1 MAVTNIYGE
10 RTLRAVSMPV
20 GSLTAYYVFK
30 TNVDAS
36 EVTELGQVAASTLA
50 GNLENPAAAPVFVGT
65 AGNGGRPR
73 PGRLKKKKE
82 KITSLASSANIQTAI
97 ATKKWQIVKR
107 PVYKG
112 KQPQKVTTFG
122 TPIPGGNAAKGSV
135 LVVVSTGGFD
145 WAWRMMA
152 QQFNKI
158 TSAEATGLGITI
170 PNTDAEFKRLLV
182 NANLPRP
189 ARASRTLE
197 TADGILQIETF
208 IGDAATLPAGWTGVG
223 EALKFI
229 G

>member
-20 GSLTAYYVFK
+20 GSVTGFYIFK

-36 EVTELGQVAASTLA
+36 EVTDLGQVAASTLA
-50 GNLENPAAAPVFVGT
+50 GNLENPTAAPVFVGT

-73 PGRLKKKKE
+73 PARLKKKKE
-82 KITSLASSANIQTAI
+82 GITSLASTANVQTAI
-97 ATKKWQIVKR
+97 ATKKWQLVKR
-107 PVYKG
+107 AVYQG
-112 KQPQKVTTFG
+112 KQPQKTSSFG
-122 TPIPGGNAAKGSV
+122 TAIPGGDAAKGSV
-135 LVVVSTGGFD
+135 LVVVNTSGFD

-158 TSAEATGLGITI
+158 TSAEATSLGITI

-182 NANLPRP
+182 KANLPRP
-189 ARASRTLE
+189 ARAYRLIT
-197 TADGILQIETF
+197 TTTNTIRVETF
-208 IGDAATLPAGWTGVG
+208 ISDNGTLPTGWTGIG
-223 EALKFI
+223 EALKFV